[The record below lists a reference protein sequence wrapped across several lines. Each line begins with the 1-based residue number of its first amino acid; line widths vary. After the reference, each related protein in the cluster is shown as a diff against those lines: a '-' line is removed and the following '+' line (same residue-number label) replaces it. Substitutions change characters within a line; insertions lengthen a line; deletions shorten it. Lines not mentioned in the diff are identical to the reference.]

1 LLVKTVKNVS
11 SFWGPVH
18 IRGATIRLNFG
29 EWQIIGFGGRS
40 DNDELEMWLV
50 LLDRLAG
57 DLGLA
62 SNGMFSVAEN
72 EPTVN
77 LRVVTDGMVRR
88 GDPNILDMYWE
99 TLAHVAQRSRTWQKT
114 RYRRHHRERI
124 ANAVFDATELANLL
138 SGGLGVEAME
148 RAEDDSTDGFFSSI
162 TFDLLTQLAENPTNA
177 FYQAHKEEFVEH
189 VEEPFKAFM
198 RALAERLP
206 PMAKDRL
213 ETEKNIFSRIP
224 KNDYGQGGAW
234 AHYWGAFYPK
244 SGQRT
249 ADAQLFAYINAS
261 ELSIGF
267 YIGEYGDV
275 PRQRLWRN
283 LREKQSVLLH
293 GPVSQ
298 QFDTLDLRCGDRGLE
313 RTDWRTW
320 LAQNQPVPRVLVVL
334 TPDEAAA
341 MSKDDLLDLGQR
353 TFEAL
358 FPLALL
364 AMDDDPLS
372 SIQTYLGEEPEE
384 LPINPPYPL
393 EQLAAKT
400 GFTMD
405 ALRAWLAALAHK
417 RQAVL
422 YGPPGTG
429 KTFMAKELAQHLVAE
444 GDGLVETLQ
453 FHPAYAYEDFI
464 GGLRP
469 VEGSDGRLIYRVVP
483 GRFVEFCRQATQRQG
498 TCVLI
503 IDEINRAELARVF
516 GELMYLLEYRDESV
530 PLAVSGSTFSIPK
543 NVRILGTMNTADRS
557 IALVDHAL
565 RRRFAFIRLQPK
577 HEVLRAWHQQHTGWD
592 VSGLLAV
599 LDRVNARIADE
610 NYEVGISFF
619 FLPNPD
625 TDLEGV
631 WRTEIEPYLEEY
643 FFDQPHEVTALS
655 WGAIRGEVLS
665 A

>member
-1 LLVKTVKNVS
+1 
-11 SFWGPVH
+11 
-18 IRGATIRLNFG
+18 
-29 EWQIIGFGGRS
+29 
-40 DNDELEMWLV
+40 
-50 LLDRLAG
+50 
-57 DLGLA
+57 
-62 SNGMFSVAEN
+62 
-72 EPTVN
+72 
-77 LRVVTDGMVRR
+77 
-88 GDPNILDMYWE
+88 
-99 TLAHVAQRSRTWQKT
+99 
-114 RYRRHHRERI
+114 
-124 ANAVFDATELANLL
+124 
-138 SGGLGVEAME
+138 
-148 RAEDDSTDGFFSSI
+148 
-162 TFDLLTQLAENPTNA
+162 
-177 FYQAHKEEFVEH
+177 
-189 VEEPFKAFM
+189 
-198 RALAERLP
+198 
-206 PMAKDRL
+206 MAKDRL

-516 GELMYLLEYRDESV
+516 GELMYLLEYRDESM
-530 PLAVSGSTFSIPK
+530 PLAVSGSTFSIPT
-543 NVRILGTMNTADRS
+543 NVRVLGTMNTADRS